1 MFLGHRIIVPLTAL
15 VHYNG
20 REIDDDNIENS
31 VPYDDSKPKAMSIKS
46 SFTFETLK
54 KSLHKKLGLRDN
66 EVVGRMAYRI
76 PHVVDAGKWQLVDV
90 DDNITCIFDMHAVS
104 CGFRTIYLYVE
115 SEMGENLVHTPF
127 VGRTINTQS
136 WQASAQRSSNNSA
149 PNSMMNLPEEGN
161 PLMKDI
167 LSDISDHEDDFL
179 FGVQEEEEP
188 APDQAFDGM
197 HNVGDVA
204 GQVQALVATTPS
216 FHAPPSSQFSDI
228 NWEAMD
234 GANEFPEIRSRI
246 P

>member
-1 MFLGHRIIVPLTAL
+1 MAPLTAL

-20 REIDDDNIENS
+20 REIDD
-31 VPYDDSKPKAMSIKS
+31 VPYDGPKPKAMSIKS
-46 SFTFETLK
+46 SFTLETLK
-54 KSLHKKLGLRDN
+54 KNLHKKLGLRDN
-66 EVVGRMAYRI
+66 KVVGRMAYRI
-76 PHVVDAGKWQLVDV
+76 PDAVDAGKWQLVDV
-90 DDNITCIFDMHAVS
+90 DDDIASIFEMHVVFG
-104 CGFRTIYLYVE
+104 GFRTMYMYVGP
-115 SEMGENLVHTPF
+115 EMGENLVHTPF
-127 VGRTINTQS
+127 VGRNINTQS
-136 WQASAQRSSNNSA
+136 LQASAQRSSNNSA
-149 PNSMMNLPEEGN
+149 PNSMINLPEEGN

-188 APDQAFDGM
+188 APDQAFDRI

-234 GANEFPEIRSRI
+234 RANEFPEI
-246 P
+246 